1 MSLVCRKAFFV
12 LCRNG
17 TGSDDVSYRVKK
29 RLGYLTGIEGE
40 RGGFKREVDW
50 LRVYTITFTSMGHEV
65 AAECTSTQ
73 HSLQLR
79 RSSSNTL
86 WTRMQWRPSLASLR
100 YYRTTSL
107 YNSRTFSTLFS
118 SALFAVQS

>member
-40 RGGFKREVDW
+40 RGDLREK
-50 LRVYTITFTSMGHEV
+50 
-65 AAECTSTQ
+65 
-73 HSLQLR
+73 
-79 RSSSNTL
+79 
-86 WTRMQWRPSLASLR
+86 
-100 YYRTTSL
+100 
-107 YNSRTFSTLFS
+107 
-118 SALFAVQS
+118 